1 MCMPERRHTGQV
13 PVWPALVAALLPEPV
28 VGIRQTGELTDAGI
42 DDAMPTDGFDDRID
56 PSVFGVALLFRETTC
71 VSCSGELSDCVG
83 DAANA

>member
-1 MCMPERRHTGQV
+1 VYVLRKSD
-13 PVWPALVAALLPEPV
+13 WPALVAALLPELV
-28 VGIRQTGELTDAGI
+28 VSIRQTGELTDAGI

-71 VSCSGELSDCVG
+71 VGCSGLSDCVG